1 MCESSTTQTT
11 TPNIPEM
18 SEIEK
23 ESLDLI
29 NKGILP
35 MYLSEAGYELEDVTV
50 ESDFDYT
57 TTAEWNEREK
67 KISEVKRLENE
78 LQRKIDS
85 PYTQPVEVQNLQSR
99 LDFLPLLSMKFLRTD
114 EQAKEDYT
122 SAASAFIL
130 KYVPLPQQQEALKE
144 LSELTRLHEL
154 AVSPLFRSIQ

>member
-99 LDFLPLLSMKFLRTD
+99 LDFLD
-114 EQAKEDYT
+114 KEIVD
-122 SAASAFIL
+122 L
-130 KYVPLPQQQEALKE
+130 
-144 LSELTRLHEL
+144 
-154 AVSPLFRSIQ
+154 